1 MTRRTIGVDERPPLA
16 QTIPLSL
23 QHLFA
28 MFGATVLVPVL
39 FQVNPATILLFNGIG
54 TLLYL
59 VICKGRIPAY
69 LGSSF
74 AFISPVLM
82 LLPLGY
88 ELALGG
94 FIVCGLLFCLVSLIV
109 KYAGRG
115 WINVMFPPAAMGA
128 IVAVIGLELAGTAA
142 DMAGLRPAAG
152 TAVNMTNLTIS
163 MVTLAV
169 TILGSVVF
177 RGFLAIIPILIG
189 VLAGY
194 ALSLFL
200 GVVNFASV
208 YAAPWFALPTF
219 YTPRFEWFAIMTILP
234 AALVVIAEHVGHL
247 VVTANIVQKDLLKNP
262 GLHRSMFANG
272 LSTMFSGFFGS
283 TPNTTYGENI
293 GVMALTRV
301 YSTWVIGGAA
311 IIAILL
317 SCVGKLAV
325 AIQIIPTPVMGG
337 VSLLLY
343 GVIGVSGI
351 RVLIDSKVDYSKAQ
365 NLILTSVI
373 LIIGISGAEIKIG
386 AAELK
391 GMALA
396 TVVGVGLSLIFR
408 LIDLICPDEPY
419 IRTSVESL
427 DGDKKMNE
435 AIK

>member
-1 MTRRTIGVDERPPLA
+1 MTRRAIGVEERPPLL
-16 QTIPLSL
+16 QTIPLSF

-28 MFGATVLVPVL
+28 MFGATVLVP
-39 FQVNPATILLFNGIG
+39 ILVRDRGPL
-54 TLLYL
+54 
-59 VICKGRIPAY
+59 PAY

-74 AFISPVLM
+74 AFISPVLL

-94 FIVCGLLFCLVSLIV
+94 FIVCGVLFCLVAGIV
-109 KYAGRG
+109 KIAGRG

-128 IVAVIGLELAGTAA
+128 ISN
-142 DMAGLRPAAG
+142 MAGILPSADNPVDSQ
-152 TAVNMTNLTIS
+152 TLIIS
-163 MVTLAV
+163 MVTLGV
-169 TILGSVVF
+169 TILGSVMF

-194 ALSLFL
+194 ALSFFM
-200 GVVNFASV
+200 GVVDVTPIKEAN
-208 YAAPWFALPTF
+208 WFALPTF
-219 YTPRFEWFAIMTILP
+219 YSPRFEWSAIFIILP

-247 VVTANIVQKDLLKNP
+247 VVTANIVQRDLMKNP

-272 LSTMFSGFFGS
+272 FSTIISGFFGS

-293 GVMALTRV
+293 GVMAITKV

-317 SCVGKLAV
+317 SCVGKLAA
-325 AIQIIPTPVMGG
+325 AIAAVPVPVMGG

-343 GVIGVSGI
+343 GVIGASGI
-351 RVLIDSKVDYSKAQ
+351 RVLLDSKVDYNKPQ
-365 NLILTSVI
+365 NLILTAII
-373 LIIGISGAEIKIG
+373 LIVGVSGASIQIG

-396 TVVGVGLSLIFR
+396 TIVGIVLSLVFKLVSI
-408 LIDLICPDEPY
+408 
-419 IRTSVESL
+419 IRPETELVDDTLESI
-427 DGDKKMNE
+427 NE
-435 AIK
+435 HTNTK

>member
-1 MTRRTIGVDERPPLA
+1 MTRRTIGVEERPPLA

-28 MFGATVLVPVL
+28 MFGATVLVPIL
-39 FQVNPATILLFNGIG
+39 FKVNPATILLFNGIG

-59 VICKGRIPAY
+59 VICKGKIPAY

-74 AFISPVLM
+74 AFISPVLL

-94 FIVCGLLFCLVSLIV
+94 FIVCGLLFCLVALLV
-109 KYAGRG
+109 KVAGRG

-128 IVAVIGLELAGTAA
+128 IVAVIGLELAGVAA

-152 TAVNMTNLTIS
+152 TEMNMTNLTIS
-163 MVTLAV
+163 MVTLGV
-169 TILGSVVF
+169 TILGSVIF
-177 RGFLAIIPILIG
+177 RGFMAIIPILIG

-194 ALSLFL
+194 ALSFFM
-200 GVVNFASV
+200 GVVDLTPV
-208 YAAPWFALPTF
+208 REAPWFALPTF
-219 YTPRFEWFAIMTILP
+219 YTPRFEWVAIMTILP

-272 LSTMFSGFFGS
+272 FSTMISGFFGS

-311 IIAILL
+311 VMAILL
-317 SCVGKLAV
+317 SCVGKLAA
-325 AIQIIPTPVMGG
+325 AIQMIPIPVMGG

-343 GVIGVSGI
+343 GVIGASGI

-365 NLILTSVI
+365 NLILTAII
-373 LIIGISGAEIKIG
+373 LIIGVSGAKIQIG
-386 AAELK
+386 TVELK

-396 TVVGVGLSLIFR
+396 TVVGISLSLFFKLLSFIR
-408 LIDLICPDEPY
+408 PEEPY
-419 IRTSVESL
+419 INSSVESIRN
-427 DGDKKMNE
+427 DKKSE
-435 AIK
+435 VVR